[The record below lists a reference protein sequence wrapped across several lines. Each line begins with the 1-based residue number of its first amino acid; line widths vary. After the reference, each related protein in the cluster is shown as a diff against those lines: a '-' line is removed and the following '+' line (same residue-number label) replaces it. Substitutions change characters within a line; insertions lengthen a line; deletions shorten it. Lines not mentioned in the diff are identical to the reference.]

1 MNAPRK
7 LRSPGAGKPLSPLT
21 RLKLLPLADREIIF
35 GWCDSAERTLADAR
49 AAIHEKYSISLSTDT
64 QLCRFRDWHYQ
75 QQLCERVNTWTEDFE
90 EQLKNFNPSAS
101 LDQVRQFVIATLMK
115 EAMANGNSQ
124 LALKVLD
131 LDIAERS
138 AHTNAQLK
146 REKLELD
153 RDKFTYLQ
161 KKDLEKAM
169 DALSAEIK
177 DHPQSLAAF
186 QAFKESIHKA
196 SH

>member
-1 MNAPRK
+1 MSTERQ
-7 LRSPGAGKPLSPLT
+7 LS
-21 RLKLLPLADREIIF
+21 
-35 GWCDSAERTLADAR
+35 
-49 AAIHEKYSISLSTDT
+49 
-64 QLCRFRDWHYQ
+64 RFRDWQYQ
-75 QQLCERVNTWTEDFE
+75 QERCERVNTWTEDLE
-90 EQLKNFNPSAS
+90 EQLKTFNPSAS
-101 LDQVRQFVIATLMK
+101 LDQVRQFVISTLMK

-138 AHTNAQLK
+138 AHTNAQLR

-177 DHPQSLAAF
+177 DNPSVLAAF

-196 SH
+196 SC